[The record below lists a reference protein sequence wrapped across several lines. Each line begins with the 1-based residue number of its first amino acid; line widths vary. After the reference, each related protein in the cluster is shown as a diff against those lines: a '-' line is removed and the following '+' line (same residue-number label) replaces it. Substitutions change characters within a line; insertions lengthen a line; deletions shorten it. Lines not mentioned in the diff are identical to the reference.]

1 MSNNPIS
8 EHYDK
13 SADTYHLQYQE
24 ELLYDL
30 NRDYPA
36 NYFRL
41 KQLKESFADKKI
53 KNIVEV
59 GVGEGTPLVEIAKL
73 GIQVSGFDISKEMV
87 RVSRDTLAKNGMDQN
102 RVIEGDIEKPNTYS
116 ELLKFGPFDG
126 LLAMGV
132 MPHVMNDKQSLIN
145 MTDLLTPGGTIFVE
159 FRNKLFSLFTFNRN
173 TMDFIMDDLLLNVS
187 STLKDLVRNNLQ
199 NRLEMS
205 LPKIRAVHEDDP
217 TTPGYDAILSKFHNP
232 FEILNLFSDLGF
244 QDSHLLWYHF
254 HPAMP
259 FLEEHQKM
267 LFREEAFKLE
277 ENPSDWRG
285 MFLCSAFVVEARKG

>member
-1 MSNNPIS
+1 MKNNPIS

-30 NRDYPA
+30 KRDYPA

-41 KQLKESFADKKI
+41 RQLRQSFANKKI

-73 GIQVSGFDISKEMV
+73 GIEVSGFDISKEMV
-87 RVSRDTLAKNGMDQN
+87 RVSRNTLAKNGIDQN
-102 RVIEGDIEKPNTYS
+102 RVIEGDIEKPDTYS

-132 MPHVMNDKQSLIN
+132 MPHVTNDEQSLKN
-145 MTDLLTPGGTIFVE
+145 MMGLLAPGGTIFVE

-187 STLKDLVRNNLQ
+187 GTLKDLVRNNL
-199 NRLEMS
+199 NKRLEMS
-205 LPKIRAVHEDDP
+205 LPQVRAVHEADADV
-217 TTPGYDAILSKFHNP
+217 PGYDAILSKFHNP
-232 FEILNLFSDLGF
+232 FEMLEVFSNLGF
-244 QDSHLLWYHF
+244 QDSRLLWYHF

-259 FLEEHQKM
+259 FLEEHEKM

-285 MFLCSAFVVEARKG
+285 MFLCSAFVIEAQKG